1 MARVCSTPK
10 ETLYPYPCWTS
21 LCIGLSMM
29 MGSGKVGAPPTCRPP
44 PPSEICSG
52 GYRAKEMEEAQA
64 SVRRAR
70 GARVPCAHARCLP
83 RLLGWIRCWRDRI
96 GRPLRPPLSLSVSE
110 PVHTSSMVQR
120 LSLPRSAF
128 IPRFLFPLSAR
139 ALPPSDG
146 GKLSRA
152 RMQGR

>member
-70 GARVPCAHARCLP
+70 GARVPCAHARAASLA
-83 RLLGWIRCWRDRI
+83 RVDSLLEGSDWA
-96 GRPLRPPLSLSVSE
+96 PTPPAALLLSVSE

-128 IPRFLFPLSAR
+128 IPRFLFPLSAC